1 MRTIAILCVVLAAFY
16 TYSEACRCETK
27 HPQKQFCEADF
38 GMYFW
43 DFFFFYKF
51 TDLVIIYLLKNIK
64 YIFQK
69 NNRNLPYKI
78 FCTLFCYL
86 IKPSLNKLKIFEINV
101 SWIFKTYIELH
112 AFVFR
117 SLNAEDMIRIL
128 KTAEIWNRCSQC

>member
-1 MRTIAILCVVLAAFY
+1 MCISTLCQDFDEIKLCLYQWPFLSIEVAIWYSNSCLQPVLNQPLRRNRYPLLKVKMRTLAILCVVLAAFY

-69 NNRNLPYKI
+69 NNRNLP
-78 FCTLFCYL
+78 
-86 IKPSLNKLKIFEINV
+86 
-101 SWIFKTYIELH
+101 
-112 AFVFR
+112 
-117 SLNAEDMIRIL
+117 
-128 KTAEIWNRCSQC
+128 